1 MNFFELNAGIKEVF
15 LKFYLFS
22 DYPQQSLGI
31 VFCIA
36 FTYLSS
42 SQREENNI
50 NMFQEKKNTI
60 CIQIILW
67 KHFLYT
73 TAFHLE

>member
-1 MNFFELNAGIKEVF
+1 MKFFELNAEIKEVF

-31 VFCIA
+31 VFYIA
-36 FTYLSS
+36 VTYLSS

-60 CIQIILW
+60 CTQIIL
-67 KHFLYT
+67 
-73 TAFHLE
+73 